1 MSAEMMFHKEPGRI
15 YAEDDTGKVVAEI
28 VFPEVRPGV
37 CEIMHTYVDDS
48 LRGQGIAGKLMTLA
62 VAAIERNGKTVTA
75 SCSYAVK
82 WLSRREAK
90 R

>member
-1 MSAEMMFHKEPGRI
+1 MLFHEEPGRI
-15 YAEDDTGKVVAEI
+15 YAEDEKGKVIAEI

-37 CEIMHTYVDDS
+37 CEIMHTYVDNG

-62 VAAIERNGKTVTA
+62 VAAIEREGKTVTA

-82 WLSRREAK
+82 WLPRRGAK
-90 R
+90 N

>member
-1 MSAEMMFHKEPGRI
+1 MLFHEESGRI
-15 YAEDDTGKVVAEI
+15 YAEDEMGKVIAEI

-37 CEIMHTYVDDS
+37 CEIMHTYVDNS

-62 VAAIERNGKTVTA
+62 VTAIKRDGKTVTA

-82 WLSRREAK
+82 WLSRRDAES
-90 R
+90 

>member
-1 MSAEMMFHKEPGRI
+1 MSVEMMFHKEPGRI

>member
-1 MSAEMMFHKEPGRI
+1 MFHEESGRI
-15 YAEDDTGKVVAEI
+15 YAEDEMGKVIAEI

-37 CEIMHTYVDDS
+37 CEIMHTYVDNS

-62 VAAIERNGKTVTA
+62 VTAIKRDGKTVTA

-82 WLSRREAK
+82 WLSRRDAES
-90 R
+90 

>member
-1 MSAEMMFHKEPGRI
+1 MSADMLFHEEPGRI
-15 YAEDDTGKVVAEI
+15 YAEDENGKVIAEI

-37 CEIMHTYVDDS
+37 CEIMHTYVDDT

-62 VAAIERNGKTVTA
+62 VAAIERDGKTVTA

-82 WLSRREAK
+82 WLSRRGAK
-90 R
+90 S

>member
-1 MSAEMMFHKEPGRI
+1 MAANMLFREESGRI
-15 YAEDDTGKVVAEI
+15 YAEDEGGKVVAEI

-37 CEIMHTYVDDS
+37 CEITHTYVDDR

-62 VAAIERNGKTVTA
+62 VAAIERDGKTVTA

-82 WLSRREAK
+82 WLSRSAAK

>member
-1 MSAEMMFHKEPGRI
+1 MSADILFHEESGRI
-15 YAEDDTGKVVAEI
+15 YAEDENGKVIAEI

-37 CEIMHTYVDDS
+37 CEIMHTYVDDT

-62 VAAIERNGKTVTA
+62 VAIGREGKTVTA

-82 WLSRREAK
+82 WLSRRRAK
-90 R
+90 S